1 MTKPQE
7 ISSMNFDDT
16 LKNNNIVVLDF
27 WASWCGPCKSF
38 GPIFE
43 RVAQKHPDVLFGKI
57 NTENEQLLGSVLEI
71 RSIPTTMIFRENVLV
86 YKQSGLLPE
95 VALDDLV
102 KQVKN
107 LDMNKV
113 REEIAAETQEK

>member
-86 YKQSGLLPE
+86 FKQSGLLPE
-95 VALDDLV
+95 VTLDDLV